1 MKLARARA
9 GSRAPTSAMALPQ
22 PRSMGK
28 CNWRAGQQGQM
39 RGGKVL
45 IQRGQLQQP
54 GPEIGVAG
62 GEIHGG
68 KAGVMALDQYRFIH
82 LDVALGDGHQ
92 SLQNSGQSCRTRTA
106 PSGAGEMV

>member
-1 MKLARARA
+1 
-9 GSRAPTSAMALPQ
+9 MALPQ

-28 CNWRAGQQGQM
+28 CNWRAGQQEQM

-54 GPEIGVAG
+54 GPEIGVSG

-68 KAGVMALDQYRFIH
+68 KAEAMALDQYRFIY
-82 LDVALGDGHQ
+82 LDVAPGDGHQ
-92 SLQNSGQSCRTRTA
+92 SLQNSGPSCGTRTA
-106 PSGAGEMV
+106 SGGAGEMGLGSDILRQVG

>member
-1 MKLARARA
+1 MKKARAWA
-9 GSRAPTSAMALPQ
+9 GSCTPTSAMALPQ

-45 IQRGQLQQP
+45 FKRVQLQQSF
-54 GPEIGVAG
+54 PEISVAS

-68 KAGVMALDQYRFIH
+68 KEEEMVLDQYRFIH
-82 LDVALGDGHQ
+82 LDVAPGDGHQ
-92 SLQNSGQSCRTRTA
+92 SLSNSGQSCGSRTA
-106 PSGAGEMV
+106 TGGADEMV